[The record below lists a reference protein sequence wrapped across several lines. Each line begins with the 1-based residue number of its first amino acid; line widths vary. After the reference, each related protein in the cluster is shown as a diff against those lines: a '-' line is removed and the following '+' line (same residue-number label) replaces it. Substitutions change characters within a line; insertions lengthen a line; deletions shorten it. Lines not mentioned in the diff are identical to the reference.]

1 LNYFN
6 FSLLAS
12 KDDKL
17 THLAR
22 SVLFPIFIE
31 NRRIRAK
38 FALLCRYEITRVT
51 AKDFNIMK
59 LDFEFHPIH
68 AIKTIPSTDRA
79 PEDPL
84 GYRFRG
90 LSHTHIKSHLLSEI
104 NYAHTVGLFFGLC
117 NNSIQLFHILCN
129 YVNGDNIICSRARLY
144 KYNILIKH
152 TIFYQEYAKRRF

>member
-1 LNYFN
+1 MKQLTISKTALSSTNLYIGIRYSKINSKKKYVIFTHARLSKKVKARVRRKLNYFN

-17 THLAR
+17 KHLAR

-31 NRRIRAK
+31 NRCIRTK
-38 FALLCRYEITRVT
+38 FALLCGYEITRVT

-68 AIKTIPSTDRA
+68 AIKTIPSAEWA

-90 LSHTHIKSHLLSEI
+90 LIH
-104 NYAHTVGLFFGLC
+104 
-117 NNSIQLFHILCN
+117 HILN
-129 YVNGDNIICSRARLY
+129 HTYFQ
-144 KYNILIKH
+144 KLI
-152 TIFYQEYAKRRF
+152 TYT